1 LFSSQNAQSA
11 QYCFKFYVS
20 ENGVCSCPGDPCI
33 TTTTTTTTTTSTLVK
48 EKNLLI
54 IFIRLNLF
62 IEQHLCQQLLLL
74 QKVQRKNI
82 FLNIYVDKH
91 KTNCDILILAASMN
105 WPLVGSIIGL
115 VFLGALTLISYLCW
129 RYCWFVSFEIMCYY

>member
-1 LFSSQNAQSA
+1 MYYNNNNNNNNNIN
-11 QYCFKFYVS
+11 VS
-20 ENGVCSCPGDPCI
+20 KRKKSLN
-33 TTTTTTTTTTSTLVK
+33 
-48 EKNLLI
+48 N
-54 IFIRLNLF
+54 IRLNLF